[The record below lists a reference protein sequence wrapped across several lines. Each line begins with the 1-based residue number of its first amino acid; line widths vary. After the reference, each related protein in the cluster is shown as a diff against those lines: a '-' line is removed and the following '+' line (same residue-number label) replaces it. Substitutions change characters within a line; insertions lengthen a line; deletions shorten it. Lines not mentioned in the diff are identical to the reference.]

1 MGSVFRVVIGDRIW
15 QLEVLKKNFT
25 KAVFLAIFWNFQNR
39 SFSEHPLK
47 NAPSDFVKS
56 VKVLDSNLVSLIKR
70 RHIDLFLANIQLFQN
85 THKKHI
91 SWGLF
96 LLGSEILDYRE
107 QKKTET
113 VFLEGFSKFK
123 KFGQEFVFISVPVDY
138 KVATSVK
145 RKFIEISR
153 RPIFETYHFT
163 QYSFWQTCRKQ
174 KFCMLL
180 S

>member
-25 KAVFLAIFWNFQNR
+25 KAVFLANR

-70 RHIDLFLANIQLFQN
+70 RRIDLFLANIQLFQN

-96 LLGSEILDYRE
+96 LSGSEILDYRE
-107 QKKTET
+107 KKRET

-145 RKFIEISR
+145 KKFIEISR

-163 QYSFWQTCRKQ
+163 PYSFW
-174 KFCMLL
+174 
-180 S
+180 

>member
-25 KAVFLAIFWNFQNR
+25 KAVFLGIFWNFQNR

-47 NAPSDFVKS
+47 DAPSDFVKS

-107 QKKTET
+107 QKKIET

-123 KFGQEFVFISVPVDY
+123 KFGQEFLLVF
-138 KVATSVK
+138 
-145 RKFIEISR
+145 
-153 RPIFETYHFT
+153 
-163 QYSFWQTCRKQ
+163 
-174 KFCMLL
+174 L
-180 S
+180 

>member
-25 KAVFLAIFWNFQNR
+25 KAVFLANR

-96 LLGSEILDYRE
+96 LSGSEILDYRE
-107 QKKTET
+107 KKRET

-163 QYSFWQTCRKQ
+163 PYSFWQTCRKQ